1 MKNLQTFD
9 EFLNESIQQHEYMM
23 LSRLQQD
30 CDYFLGHGN
39 GSERNLWA
47 KNVEDQIEEMIKL
60 YNSLKKKPSWITME
74 DIKDYETKMLNIRK
88 K

>member
-1 MKNLQTFD
+1 MKHVKLFED
-9 EFLNESIQQHEYMM
+9 FLNEAAQQHEYMM

-47 KNVEDQIEEMIKL
+47 GNVEDQIKEMTKL
-60 YNSLKKKPSWITME
+60 YNSLKKKPDWISMD
-74 DIKDYETKMLNIRK
+74 DIKDYETKMLKIK